1 MLFKS
6 FPRIVGN
13 VNRKP
18 LIPLENQGDFK
29 VPRAGLEPARTLLSI
44 GF

>member
-6 FPRIVGN
+6 FLRIVGN

-29 VPRAGLEPARTLLSI
+29 VLLMKRK
-44 GF
+44 FKK